1 MITLV
6 KKIINLKRIY
16 KQLLV
21 YLFDVNLFLLS
32 LFIAI
37 AIRYDLYDLKLFFNI
52 ESIILGLIIFTLS
65 FLIFGLYR
73 TIFRFSNINIVK
85 IIFFSIILYFICFFL
100 INYYYL
106 GIPKSLIV
114 IQSIVFFI
122 FISIFRLYIPNFIFL
137 INIKKIIPFAIIY
150 GAGDNGSNIL
160 NNLKNY
166 NIRYFIDDDE
176 SVVGKNIS
184 NKKIYSFNK
193 IFSYEKD
200 KITHVFISFKI
211 KNFDHK
217 KLILKKFHNYN
228 IVVRFMPEFDKSHEP
243 FLFSDKLIDIN
254 FDDLIK
260 HNKFYEVNYSSI
272 DFEDSIVLVTGG
284 GGSIGSELCKQLI
297 ELKIN
302 SLVIADNSEYNLYNI
317 DKTLNKNNHKIKI
330 FSYLISIDDYSSL
343 ENLYKKYKFNYVF
356 HAAAYKHV
364 PLIEN
369 NILASIKNNIFGSYN
384 VAYLSIKYKVNN
396 LTLISTDKAVNPTNV
411 MGATKRISEKIFY
424 TLARLTNDT
433 NITIV
438 RFGNVINSNGSV
450 VPLFNNQIR
459 NREPVTVT
467 HPEVTRYLMTIPDA
481 VKLILETSIISKA
494 NKSGLIY
501 LLDMGKPIKILE
513 LAKKMIS
520 LYGLT
525 EGSNTQPGQIEIKFI
540 GLRPGEKLHEEL
552 YLSNEI
558 YKTKNEKIFLVD
570 ENKEKFEQ
578 LDEKLNTLQTI
589 IDENDISSAI
599 KFLEDNVE
607 GYSRSNLK
615 FPKH

>member
-1 MITLV
+1 MLHLI
-6 KKIINLKRIY
+6 KKIINLERIY

-21 YLFDVNLFLLS
+21 YLIDVSLFFLS
-32 LFIAI
+32 LIIAI
-37 AIRYDLYDLKLFFNI
+37 AIRFDLYDFELFFNI
-52 ESIILGLIIFTLS
+52 ESIIVGIIIFTLS

-85 IIFFSIILYFICFFL
+85 IIFYSIILYSIFFFL
-100 INYYYL
+100 TNYYHL

-114 IQSIVFFI
+114 IQPIVFFI
-122 FISIFRLYIPNFIFL
+122 FISVFRLYIPNIISL
-137 INIKKIIPFAIIY
+137 INNKKIIPFAVIY

-160 NNLKNY
+160 NNLKTY
-166 NIRYFIDDDE
+166 NIRYFIDDNE

-193 IFSYEKD
+193 ISSYEND

-217 KLILKKFHNYN
+217 KIILEKFHNYN
-228 IVVRFMPEFDKSHEP
+228 IVVRFMPEFDNSHEP
-243 FLFSDKLIDIN
+243 FLFSDKLLDIN

-272 DFEDSIVLVTGG
+272 DFENSNVLVTGG
-284 GGSIGSELCKQLI
+284 GGSIGSELCKQLM
-297 ELKIN
+297 ELKIDN
-302 SLVIADNSEYNLYNI
+302 LVIVENSEYNLYNI
-317 DKTLNKNNHKIKI
+317 DNTLKKINHKTKI
-330 FSYLISIDDYSSL
+330 FSYLVSICDYSSL

-369 NILASIKNNIFGSYN
+369 NIMASLKNNIFGSYN
-384 VAYLSIKYKVNN
+384 VAFLSIKYKVNN
-396 LTLISTDKAVNPTNV
+396 LTLVSTDKAVNPTNV
-411 MGATKRISEKIFY
+411 MGATKRISEKIFS
-424 TLARLTNDT
+424 TLARSTKDT
-433 NITIV
+433 GITIV

-450 VPLFNNQIR
+450 VPLFNYQIR
-459 NREPVTVT
+459 NREPITVT

-558 YKTKNEKIFLVD
+558 HKTKNAKIFLVD
-570 ENKEKFEQ
+570 EDKEKFEK
-578 LDEKLNTLQTI
+578 LDDKLNSLKTI
-589 IDENDISSAI
+589 IDENNLNFAI
-599 KFLEDNVE
+599 KFLEENVE
-607 GYSRSNLK
+607 GYKRV
-615 FPKH
+615 